1 MSKPSSLVRDSIRN
15 ILIVFL
21 CFAGPF
27 LYAGYRLIS
36 EVNRQQAVRALDE
49 RAALVLQLLE
59 NDLQNKIQS
68 LEHATGILKAKDFA
82 QTKRE
87 DVESISK
94 QFTGVVWSGLAG
106 LDGKVLY
113 STQGILEGV
122 DVNARPWFKAGLKK
136 PSIMDRHDALLLA
149 SKLPPR
155 SDPYKFIDMAV
166 PVYSRDNSLEGVLA
180 IHMDWTWYQNQ
191 FTELLGVQ
199 LASSI
204 ISTVITGKD
213 GELRV
218 AKLGVGQTPA
228 NFKEM
233 LLEIKAHSEA
243 ESASPSAQNGQY
255 LITSLAPPEKSK
267 LASLGLTVH
276 LLQPAHV
283 VTNQSISAI
292 TLAMLALLVGMLSIS
307 LLMVYSAR
315 RLSRRIANH
324 LDVIEHR
331 SIEEMEKSEATLP
344 REAAPLMQRTRELFT
359 RARTKAQLL
368 KQQLA
373 IAESSFT
380 EINSLIQQAPVA
392 IAMFDRDMNYLAC
405 SELWKRI
412 YLHSGGNPIGKSHYE
427 LVPNIPEEWKVFHQ
441 RGLAGEALQKSNDSW
456 TDASGEQFW
465 LHWSIE
471 PWKDKS
477 GAVGGLIIA
486 TADVTQSHKAQVAL
500 AASEERF
507 QLAMEGSSDGL
518 YDWDVA
524 SGEVYLSP
532 GWKKMV
538 GYQPDELPDEF
549 DVWKRLLHPD
559 DRLASEAY
567 LNKVIA
573 DPEALS
579 LGFSFRLAHK
589 SGAWVKVLSRGK
601 ILRDQQGN
609 AIRVVGTHF
618 DRTEIE
624 NLQSELQEAWVHA
637 QAEAKS
643 NETKSR
649 FLATVSHEIRN
660 PLNAVTGFARL
671 IADESTEPHVSRF
684 AQMLN
689 QTTDSLRLILNDILD
704 FAKIDAGKL
713 EIIEADFNLSELMDT
728 LGESARL
735 QCVEKSISFE
745 LTKQWCSG
753 YYFRA
758 DAGRIRQIAQ
768 NLLSNAV
775 KFTAEGA
782 VRFKV
787 SMHKLDASHEQMVME
802 VTDSGRGIPAEK
814 LDLLFKPFSQ
824 IHNDSFNKIGG
835 TGLGLTIVKSLAEA
849 MGGTV
854 SCESKE
860 GVGSTFTV
868 KLPLRKGLESPIK
881 PVLKDT
887 AKSSKRILIADDMPS
902 NLHILN
908 AFLSRRGHQ
917 VSTAE
922 NGRVALEK
930 LQTENFDFVLLDL
943 DMPELS
949 GLEVV
954 SAIRAG
960 EGLNQNAVF
969 ACVTGHAM
977 QETMQA
983 TLGAGFDVFIPKPV
997 DFDQLLFELN
1007 R

>member
-1 MSKPSSLVRDSIRN
+1 MSKQSSLVRDSIRN
-15 ILIVFL
+15 ILVVFL

-27 LYAGYRLIS
+27 LYAGYRLIG
-36 EVNRQQAVRALDE
+36 EVNQQQAVKALDE

-68 LEHATGILKAKDFA
+68 LQHATGILKAKDFSRT
-82 QTKRE
+82 QRE

-94 QFTGVVWSGLAG
+94 QFNGVVWSGLAG
-106 LDGKVLY
+106 LDGKVQY

-122 DVNARPWFKAGLKK
+122 DVTARPWFKSGMTK

-149 SKLPPR
+149 SKLPAR

-166 PVYSRDNSLEGVLA
+166 PVFSRENELKGVLA
-180 IHMDWTWYQNQ
+180 IHIDWTWYQNQ
-191 FTELLGVQ
+191 FSDLLGTQ
-199 LASSI
+199 PSTSQISS
-204 ISTVITGKD
+204 VITGKD

-218 AKLGVGQTPA
+218 AKLGAGQTPDDL
-228 NFKEM
+228 KQM
-233 LLEIKAHSEA
+233 LAEINLHSGDSTA
-243 ESASPSAQNGQY
+243 AASTQNGKY
-255 LITSLAPPEKSK
+255 LISTLSPPEKSK
-267 LASLGLTVH
+267 LASLGWKVH
-276 LLQPAHV
+276 LLQPAAV
-283 VTNQSISAI
+283 VANQSISAI

-307 LLMVYSAR
+307 LLMIYSAR
-315 RLSRRIANH
+315 RLSLRIANH

-344 REAAPLMQRTRELFT
+344 KEAAPLMQRTRELFI
-359 RARTKAQLL
+359 RARTKAQLM

-373 IAESSFT
+373 IAETSFT

-392 IAMFDRDMNYLAC
+392 IAMFDRDMKYLAC

-412 YLHSGGNPIGKSHYE
+412 YVPSGQDPTGKSHYGV
-427 LVPNIPEEWKVFHQ
+427 VPNISEEWKAFHQ
-441 RGLAGEALQKSNDSW
+441 RGLNGEAIQKNNDSW
-456 TDASGEQFW
+456 TDGAGDEFW

-471 PWKDKS
+471 PWRDKS
-477 GAVGGLIIA
+477 NAVGGLIIA
-486 TADVTQSHKAQVAL
+486 TADVTQSHRAQVAL

-518 YDWDVA
+518 YDWDV
-524 SGEVYLSP
+524 SSNEVYLSP

-538 GYQPDELPDEF
+538 GYQPDELPNEF

-559 DRLASEAY
+559 DRAVSEAY
-567 LNKVIA
+567 LSKVIA
-573 DPEALS
+573 DPEANS

-589 SGAWVKVLSRGK
+589 YGGWVKVLSRGK
-601 ILRDQQGN
+601 ILRDAQGK
-609 AIRVVGTHF
+609 ATRVVGTHF
-618 DRTEIE
+618 DRTEVE

-643 NETKSR
+643 NEAKSR

-671 IADESTEPHVSRF
+671 IADESTEPNVSRF
-684 AQMLN
+684 AQLLN

-713 EIIEADFNLSELMDT
+713 EIIETDFNLSELTDAMA
-728 LGESARL
+728 ESARL
-735 QCVEKSISFE
+735 QCIEKSISFE
-745 LTKQWCSG
+745 LTKNWASG
-753 YYFRA
+753 YLFHS

-775 KFTAEGA
+775 KFTAVGA

-787 SMHKLDASHEQMVME
+787 STRKLDESSEEMILE
-802 VTDSGRGIPAEK
+802 VSDSGRGIPKEK
-814 LDLLFKPFSQ
+814 LELLFKPFSQ
-824 IHNDSFNKIGG
+824 IHSDSFSKYGG

-854 SCESKE
+854 GCESRE
-860 GVGSTFTV
+860 GIGSTFTV
-868 KLPLRKGLESPIK
+868 KLPLQKGVE
-881 PVLKDT
+881 
-887 AKSSKRILIADDMPS
+887 SSKKPELKVTSKVSKRVLIADDMPS
-902 NLHILN
+902 NLQILN
-908 AFLSRRGHQ
+908 AFLSRRGHL
-917 VSTAE
+917 VVTAD
-922 NGRVALEK
+922 NGRLALDK
-930 LQTENFDFVLLDL
+930 LQTEEFDFVMLDL

-949 GLEVV
+949 GLDVV
-954 SAIRAG
+954 RAIRA
-960 EGLNQNAVF
+960 ENGLNQKAVF

-983 TLGAGFDVFIPKPV
+983 TLAVGFDVFMPKPV
-997 DFDQLLFELN
+997 DFDQLIAAIN